1 VVHGFEAGVSVR
13 GRKSDSGRFANSKTD
28 GSPILIGRFSEVSWS
43 GTPEREGF
51 LSRVGHGLRVV
62 LRLIVPVVLLL
73 AVLSASFMYAGIKIP
88 QLAVAPWL
96 TLGHALIM
104 LSFFTVMLTN
114 RRYGPAYAL
123 AQVVIAISVI
133 GSVTVASAADVATLV
148 PQVAAVPER
157 IAIAFSCAF
166 FAANFAAIVSFDA
179 ARGPRWWTA
188 PLMGSFFAA
197 LIFTMVF
204 YPAAFLGQQA
214 EWLNHM
220 AVHGGVMFAAGVALL
235 LPYWMLRRAVP
246 PLPGY
251 NGY

>member
-1 VVHGFEAGVSVR
+1 VVQGFEAGISVR
-13 GRKSDSGRFANSKTD
+13 GRQGDSGRFASSKAD
-28 GSPILIGRFSEVSWS
+28 DSPILIGRFSEVSWT

-51 LSRVGHGLRVV
+51 WSRVGHGFRVV
-62 LRLIVPVVLLL
+62 LRLIVPVILLL
-73 AVLSASFMYAGIKIP
+73 AVLSATFMYAGIKIP
-88 QLAVAPWL
+88 QIAVAPWL

-123 AQVVIAISVI
+123 AQVVVAISVI
-133 GSVTVASAADVATLV
+133 GSVTVASAADVASLM

-157 IAIAFSCAF
+157 IAVAFSCAF
-166 FAANFAAIVSFDA
+166 FAANFAAIVAFDA

-188 PLMGSFFAA
+188 PLFGSFFAA
-197 LIFTMVF
+197 LIFSLVF
-204 YPAAFLGQQA
+204 YPAAFLGVKP

-220 AVHGGVMFAAGVALL
+220 MVHGAVMLGAGIALL